1 MEKYKKITFIGISV
15 AILVLIGYLFLKYA
29 LDIFLP
35 FIIAFLIVAMARPI
49 INKIANHTKISK
61 PIVSIFVLSMLLVFS
76 ALVLGVIL
84 TITIEQVGNIAEG
97 IIEGL
102 SREEN
107 FVLVIFNSID
117 KLTERLPFLNN
128 LLGSEESVYNLV
140 IEMLLDGAK
149 SLSAR
154 LTNYLAKMITALP
167 SIVVTLIVF
176 TLALF
181 YFAKDYD
188 KIGNRIIKLLPKRAG
203 NIALIFKND
212 VLLVVSKYLK
222 SYLILLLITFAELI
236 SGFLILGVDN
246 SFVLAL
252 IIAIVDM
259 LPILG
264 AGTVLVPWS
273 AIMLILGNY
282 KLAIGLFVLAGITY
296 FSRQF
301 LEPKILSDQM
311 NVHPLITLVFMYA
324 GLKIAGFLG
333 LIVAPVV
340 AFIIKITLSRMKN
353 EKNVEK
359 VEDL

>member
-140 IEMLLDGAK
+140 IEMMLDGAK

-167 SIVVTLIVF
+167 SIVVTLIVLA
-176 TLALF
+176 LALF

-236 SGFLILGVDN
+236 SGFLILGIDN

-311 NVHPLITLVFMYA
+311 NVHPLITLLFMYA
-324 GLKIAGFLG
+324 GLKIAGFIG

>member
-49 INKIANHTKISK
+49 INKIARHTKISK

-128 LLGSEESVYNLV
+128 LLGSEQSIYNLV

-236 SGFLILGVDN
+236 SGFLILGIDN

-311 NVHPLITLVFMYA
+311 NVHPLITLLFMYA

>member
-236 SGFLILGVDN
+236 SGFLILGIDN

-311 NVHPLITLVFMYA
+311 NVHPLITLLFMYA

-359 VEDL
+359 VEEL

>member
-1 MEKYKKITFIGISV
+1 MEKYKKITFVGISV
-15 AILVLIGYLFLKYA
+15 AILILIGYLFLKYA
-29 LDIFLP
+29 LNIFLP
-35 FIIAFLIVAMARPI
+35 FIVAFLIVAMARPI
-49 INKIANHTKISK
+49 INKISRHTKIPK
-61 PIVSIFVLSMLLVFS
+61 PIVSIFVLSMLLVAS
-76 ALVLGVIL
+76 ALALGVIL
-84 TITIEQVGNIAEG
+84 TITLEQVGNIAEG
-97 IIEGL
+97 IIDGL

-107 FVLVIFNSID
+107 FVLAIFNSID
-117 KLTERLPFLNN
+117 KLTQRLPFLNN
-128 LLGSEESVYNLV
+128 LLGSEETVYSIV

-154 LTNYLAKMITALP
+154 LTQYLAKMITALP
-167 SIVVTLIVF
+167 SIVVTLIVLA
-176 TLALF
+176 LALF

-188 KIGNRIIKLLPKRAG
+188 KIGNKLVDFLPKRVG

-222 SYLILLLITFAELI
+222 SYLILLGITFAELI
-236 SGFLILGVDN
+236 SGFLILGIDN

-273 AIMLILGNY
+273 IIMLILGNY
-282 KLAIGLFVLAGITY
+282 KLAIGLFILAGITY

-333 LIVAPVV
+333 LIVAPIV
-340 AFIIKITLSRMKN
+340 AFIIKITLYRMKN
-353 EKNVEK
+353 EKIVEK
-359 VEDL
+359 GEDL

>member
-29 LDIFLP
+29 IDIFLP

-167 SIVVTLIVF
+167 SIVVTLIVLA
-176 TLALF
+176 LALF

-236 SGFLILGVDN
+236 SGFLILGIDN

-311 NVHPLITLVFMYA
+311 NVHPLITLLFMYA
-324 GLKIAGFLG
+324 GLKIAGFIG

>member
-29 LDIFLP
+29 LGIFLP

-149 SLSAR
+149 SMSAR

-236 SGFLILGVDN
+236 SGCLILGIDN

-273 AIMLILGNY
+273 IVMLILGNY

-311 NVHPLITLVFMYA
+311 NVHPLITLLFMYA
-324 GLKIAGFLG
+324 GLKIAGFIG

>member
-29 LDIFLP
+29 IDIFLP

-167 SIVVTLIVF
+167 SIVVTLIVLA
-176 TLALF
+176 LALF

-236 SGFLILGVDN
+236 SGFLILGIDN

-311 NVHPLITLVFMYA
+311 NVHPLITLLFMYA
-324 GLKIAGFLG
+324 GLKIAGFMG

>member
-29 LDIFLP
+29 LVIFLP

-149 SLSAR
+149 SMSAR

-236 SGFLILGVDN
+236 SGFLILGIDN

-273 AIMLILGNY
+273 IVMLILGNY

-311 NVHPLITLVFMYA
+311 NVHPLITLLFMYA
-324 GLKIAGFLG
+324 GLKIAGFIG

>member
-84 TITIEQVGNIAEG
+84 TITIEQIGNIAEG

-236 SGFLILGVDN
+236 SGFLILGIDN

-311 NVHPLITLVFMYA
+311 NVHPLITLLFMYA

>member
-29 LDIFLP
+29 IDIFLP

-61 PIVSIFVLSMLLVFS
+61 PIVSIFVLSRLLGFS

-154 LTNYLAKMITALP
+154 LTNYLAKMIAALP
-167 SIVVTLIVF
+167 SIVVTLIVLA
-176 TLALF
+176 LALF

-236 SGFLILGVDN
+236 SGFLILGIDN

-311 NVHPLITLVFMYA
+311 NVHPLITLLFMYA
-324 GLKIAGFLG
+324 GLKIAGFIG

>member
-49 INKIANHTKISK
+49 INKIARHTKISK

-236 SGFLILGVDN
+236 SGFLILGIDN

-311 NVHPLITLVFMYA
+311 NVHPLITLLFMYA
-324 GLKIAGFLG
+324 GLKIAGFIG

>member
-61 PIVSIFVLSMLLVFS
+61 PIVSIFVLSMLLAFS

-128 LLGSEESVYNLV
+128 LLGSEQSIYNLV

-167 SIVVTLIVF
+167 SIVVTLIVLA
-176 TLALF
+176 LALF

-236 SGFLILGVDN
+236 SGFLILGIDN

-311 NVHPLITLVFMYA
+311 NVHPLITLLFMYA

>member
-140 IEMLLDGAK
+140 IEMMLDGAK

-167 SIVVTLIVF
+167 SIIVTLIVLA
-176 TLALF
+176 LALF

-236 SGFLILGVDN
+236 SGFLILGIDN

-311 NVHPLITLVFMYA
+311 NVHPLITLLFMYA
-324 GLKIAGFLG
+324 GLKIAGFIG

>member
-236 SGFLILGVDN
+236 SGFLILGIDN

-311 NVHPLITLVFMYA
+311 NVHPLITLLFMYA
-324 GLKIAGFLG
+324 GLKIAGFIG
-333 LIVAPVV
+333 LIAAPVV

>member
-1 MEKYKKITFIGISV
+1 MEKYKKITFVGISV
-15 AILVLIGYLFLKYA
+15 AILILIGYLFLKYA
-29 LDIFLP
+29 LNIFLP
-35 FIIAFLIVAMARPI
+35 FIVAFLIVAMARPI
-49 INKIANHTKISK
+49 INKISRHTKIPK
-61 PIVSIFVLSMLLVFS
+61 PIVSIFVLSMLLVVS
-76 ALVLGVIL
+76 ALALGVIL
-84 TITIEQVGNIAEG
+84 TITLEQVGNIAEG
-97 IIEGL
+97 IIDGL

-107 FVLVIFNSID
+107 FVLAIFNSID
-117 KLTERLPFLNN
+117 KLTQRLPFLNN
-128 LLGSEESVYNLV
+128 LLGSEETVYSLV

-154 LTNYLAKMITALP
+154 LTQYLAKMITALP
-167 SIVVTLIVF
+167 SIVVTLIVLA
-176 TLALF
+176 LALF

-188 KIGNRIIKLLPKRAG
+188 KIGNKLVDFLPKRVG

-222 SYLILLLITFAELI
+222 SYLILLGITFAELI
-236 SGFLILGVDN
+236 SGFLILGIDN

-273 AIMLILGNY
+273 IIMLILGNY
-282 KLAIGLFVLAGITY
+282 KLAIGLFILAGITY

-333 LIVAPVV
+333 LIVAPIV
-340 AFIIKITLSRMKN
+340 AFIIKITLYRMKN
-353 EKNVEK
+353 EKIVEK
-359 VEDL
+359 GEDL

>member
-29 LDIFLP
+29 LGIFLP

-149 SLSAR
+149 SMSAR

-236 SGFLILGVDN
+236 SGFLILGIDN

-273 AIMLILGNY
+273 IVMLILGNY

-311 NVHPLITLVFMYA
+311 NVHPLITLLFMYA
-324 GLKIAGFLG
+324 GLKIAGFIG

>member
-128 LLGSEESVYNLV
+128 LLGSEQSIYNLV

-236 SGFLILGVDN
+236 SGFLILGIDN

-311 NVHPLITLVFMYA
+311 NVHPLITLLFMYA
-324 GLKIAGFLG
+324 GLKIAGFIG

>member
-154 LTNYLAKMITALP
+154 LTNYLAKMITVLP
-167 SIVVTLIVF
+167 SIVVTLIVLA
-176 TLALF
+176 LALF

-236 SGFLILGVDN
+236 SGFLILGIDN

-311 NVHPLITLVFMYA
+311 NVHPLITLLFMYA

>member
-49 INKIANHTKISK
+49 INKIARHTKISK

-236 SGFLILGVDN
+236 SGFLILGIDN

-273 AIMLILGNY
+273 IVMLILGNY

-311 NVHPLITLVFMYA
+311 NVHPLITLLFMYA

>member
-49 INKIANHTKISK
+49 INKIARHTKISK

-128 LLGSEESVYNLV
+128 LLGSEQSIYNLV

-236 SGFLILGVDN
+236 SGFLILGIDN

-273 AIMLILGNY
+273 IVMLILGNY
-282 KLAIGLFVLAGITY
+282 KLAIGIFVLAGITY

-311 NVHPLITLVFMYA
+311 NVHPLITLAFMYA

-359 VEDL
+359 GEDL

>member
-15 AILVLIGYLFLKYA
+15 AILVLIGYFFLKYA

-49 INKIANHTKISK
+49 INKIARHTKISK

-128 LLGSEESVYNLV
+128 LLGSEQSIYNLV

-236 SGFLILGVDN
+236 SGFLILGIDN

-311 NVHPLITLVFMYA
+311 NVHPLITLLFMYA

>member
-49 INKIANHTKISK
+49 INKIARHTKISK

-128 LLGSEESVYNLV
+128 LLGSEQSIYNLV

-236 SGFLILGVDN
+236 SGFLILGIDN

-273 AIMLILGNY
+273 IVMLILGNY

-311 NVHPLITLVFMYA
+311 NVHPLITLLFMYA

-333 LIVAPVV
+333 LIIAPVV
-340 AFIIKITLSRMKN
+340 AFIIKITLSRTKN

>member
-49 INKIANHTKISK
+49 INKIARHTKISK

-128 LLGSEESVYNLV
+128 LLGSEERVYNLV

-236 SGFLILGVDN
+236 SGFLILGIDN

-311 NVHPLITLVFMYA
+311 NVHPLITLLFMYA
-324 GLKIAGFLG
+324 GLKIAGFIG

>member
-236 SGFLILGVDN
+236 SGFLILGIDN

-311 NVHPLITLVFMYA
+311 NVHPLITLLFMYA
-324 GLKIAGFLG
+324 GLKIAGFIG

>member
-236 SGFLILGVDN
+236 SGFLILGIDN

-311 NVHPLITLVFMYA
+311 NVHPLITLLFMYA

>member
-1 MEKYKKITFIGISV
+1 MEKYKKITFVGISV
-15 AILVLIGYLFLKYA
+15 AILILVGYLFFKYA
-29 LDIFLP
+29 LNIFLP
-35 FIIAFLIVAMARPI
+35 FIVSFLIVAMARPI
-49 INKIANHTKISK
+49 INKIAKHTKIPKS
-61 PIVSIFVLSMLLVFS
+61 IVSIFVLSMLLVFS

-84 TITIEQVGNIAEG
+84 IITLEQVGNIAEG

-107 FVLVIFNSID
+107 FVLVFFNSID
-117 KLTERLPFLNN
+117 KLTQRLPFLNN
-128 LLGSEESVYNLV
+128 LLGSEETVYNLV

-154 LTNYLAKMITALP
+154 LTQYLAKMISALP
-167 SIVVTLIVF
+167 NIVVTLIILV
-176 TLALF
+176 LALF

-188 KIGNRIIKLLPKRAG
+188 KIGNKIIEMLPKRVG

-212 VLLVVSKYLK
+212 VLLVVTKYLK
-222 SYLILLLITFAELI
+222 SYLILLCITFAELI
-236 SGFLILGVDN
+236 SGFLILGIDN

-273 AIMLILGNY
+273 IIMLALGNY
-282 KLAIGLFVLAGITY
+282 KLAIGLFVLAGIAY

-324 GLKIAGFLG
+324 GLKIAGLLG

-340 AFIIKITLSRMKN
+340 AFIIKITLTRMKN

-359 VEDL
+359 DEHL

>member
-128 LLGSEESVYNLV
+128 LLGSEQSIYNLV

-236 SGFLILGVDN
+236 SGFLILGIDN

-311 NVHPLITLVFMYA
+311 NVHPLITLLFMYA

>member
-49 INKIANHTKISK
+49 INKIARHTKISK

-117 KLTERLPFLNN
+117 KLTLRLPFLNN

-236 SGFLILGVDN
+236 AGFLILGIDN

-282 KLAIGLFVLAGITY
+282 KLSIGLFVLAGITY

-311 NVHPLITLVFMYA
+311 NVHPLITLLFMYA

>member
-167 SIVVTLIVF
+167 SIVVTLIVLA
-176 TLALF
+176 LALF

-236 SGFLILGVDN
+236 SGFLILGIDN

-311 NVHPLITLVFMYA
+311 NVHPLITLLFMYA
-324 GLKIAGFLG
+324 GLKIAGFIG